1 MHIFNQLGMVEV
13 LGGWTL
19 CSKEKKNME
28 PEISYLKVRVE
39 KTEKIHPAGSEL
51 FTMLFFNVNT
61 MIVGYVF
68 LSTSSKVEIA
78 RMNALKKLFLLISLF
93 GKTN

>member
-1 MHIFNQLGMVEV
+1 MHIFNQLGMIEV

-28 PEISYLKVRVE
+28 PEISYPKVRVE
-39 KTEKIHPAGSEL
+39 KKANIHPAGSEL
-51 FTMLFFNVNT
+51 FTMLFYVNNI

-78 RMNALKKLFLLISLF
+78 RMNGLKKLFLLISLF
-93 GKTN
+93 GKTK